1 MADTPEDIAAIEARL
16 QAALGRIAAGVAKW
30 PDAATQAPAEAPAAP
45 DPAPAPAEA
54 PAPDMAALEKA
65 QAELEDERTAN
76 AQLNQ
81 RVRQI
86 RKRHEEKVASLEAE
100 LAAATGRAK
109 AAEQAAEKVRRASE
123 EMRKVV
129 SEIEAAAQ
137 EGAVDA
143 HLINRAMMAEL
154 EALRAERSA
163 DAAEI
168 ADIMSAL
175 APLVEEE
182 TAHA

>member
-1 MADTPEDIAAIEARL
+1 MAETSDDIAEYEERL
-16 QAALGRIAAGVAKW
+16 QSALGRIAAGMAKW
-30 PDAATQAPAEAPAAP
+30 PDAAAPAEATQEMLDIEPEVAVAP
-45 DPAPAPAEA
+45 EVGEV
-54 PAPDMAALEKA
+54 EKLN
-65 QAELEDERTAN
+65 AELEDERTAN

-86 RKRHEEKVASLEAE
+86 KTRHGETVAELEEQ
-100 LAAATGRAK
+100 LAAALQRAE
-109 AAEQAAEKVRRASE
+109 AAEQATEKVRRTSE
-123 EMRKVV
+123 EMRKVMG
-129 SEIEAAAQ
+129 EIEAAAQ
-137 EGAVDA
+137 DGAVDA

-154 EALRAERSA
+154 EAMRAERSA

-182 TAHA
+182 VANA